1 MAVPVLALAIVLGAP
16 QAGVAQSARYLDQG
30 RVLTD
35 NDFLLYFQYM
45 ELARQNAD
53 EEALVNFARHNQLEP
68 EDLPSLASRIS
79 YGLLVF
85 ENPDL
90 AESMVAA
97 HGPAVNPTDG
107 EKVLFQKYSE
117 DIRRYQSG
125 R

>member
-1 MAVPVLALAIVLGAP
+1 MALALVLGVPADGP
-16 QAGVAQSARYLDQG
+16 AQPGRYLQQG
-30 RVLTD
+30 RTLTD

-53 EEALVNFARHNQLEP
+53 EEAMVHFASHNQLAP
-68 EDLPSLASRIS
+68 GDLPSLALRIS
-79 YGLLVF
+79 SGMLII

-90 AESMVAA
+90 AGPMVAA
-97 HGPAVNPTDG
+97 HGPAINPTDG